1 MTVRHVPAAVV
12 EFAAGRASVI
22 LDSKFLSGLT
32 EGSHVLYAAPQEH
45 DAISGSYAPTR
56 PAVAA
61 LGKRIDEEPITH
73 GTPSP
78 TEVHPPVLEPI
89 TQTWAGKEPSEAR
102 KWYPHE
108 SAEIALDELR
118 RSCATMIGADPET
131 WPDHGNAPLA
141 IAASLGLADSLASS
155 RSKTIEELRAA
166 IAAEAVRPP
175 VFGGAR

>member
-1 MTVRHVPAAVV
+1 MSNDPIRTRTDTEDKMALLPNQYHPGRRCSCRECLSRYPDHIASAGKKVRPAAVV
-12 EFAAGRASVI
+12 EFVNGRASVI

-32 EGSHVLYAAPQEH
+32 EGSHVLFAAPQEH

-89 TQTWAGKEPSEAR
+89 TQTWAGKEPSEA
-102 KWYPHE
+102 
-108 SAEIALDELR
+108 AIALFDYLE
-118 RSCATMIGADPET
+118 
-131 WPDHGNAPLA
+131 N
-141 IAASLGLADSLASS
+141 
-155 RSKTIEELRAA
+155 
-166 IAAEAVRPP
+166 RPSTDCEWTK
-175 VFGGAR
+175 GYN